1 MISAFA
7 ILILSTALF
16 FFYIQTLCDKILRRE
31 FSRPY
36 FREILDA
43 IELEFPRVRQAMSV
57 NAPMNYSQTRLAL
70 RCDFLALTYM
80 VRNANLKRRRFS
92 VQEMILVAYFRV
104 LLFWLAFRHVL
115 HFREKE
121 CVIQLTVILRHFA
134 NLVGERIDSISA
146 PSVALSR

>member
-31 FSRPY
+31 LSRPY
-36 FREILDA
+36 FREILGA
-43 IELEFPRVRQAMSV
+43 IELDYPRVRKALSV
-57 NAPMNYSQTRLAL
+57 NAPTDYLQMRLAL
-70 RCDFLALTYM
+70 KCDFLALTYL
-80 VRNANLKRRRFS
+80 VKNANPRRRRFS
-92 VQEMILVAYFRV
+92 AQEKILVVYFRV

-146 PSVALSR
+146 ASVALSR